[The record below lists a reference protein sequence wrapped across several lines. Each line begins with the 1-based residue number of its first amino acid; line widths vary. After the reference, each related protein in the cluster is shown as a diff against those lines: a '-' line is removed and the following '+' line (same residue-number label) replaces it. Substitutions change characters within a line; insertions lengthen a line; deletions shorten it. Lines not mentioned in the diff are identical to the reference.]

1 MTTLYALET
10 IAHQRIEE
18 TARNARTAYQR
29 QGIETR
35 PRWRFP
41 RVSFPTR
48 RPSTFVPRPV

>member
-1 MTTLYALET
+1 MNSYHYET
-10 IAHQRIEE
+10 IARQRMEQ
-18 TARNARTAYQR
+18 TARQARTAYQR

-41 RVSFPTR
+41 KVSLPTH